1 MANAYSQY
9 QDLSLDGES
18 AYEELY
24 SRLARWTDEALHF
37 YKAGREA
44 DAEHRLERCIELLG
58 YMDRGL
64 DLSGTPDVVKAI
76 LSLHRFAIGALVKA
90 KAERDSAELAQLV
103 RVFLSMGEIFAA
115 IRGKRLASSP
125 CKL

>member
-1 MANAYSQY
+1 MANAYAQF
-9 QDLSLDGES
+9 QHVSLDGDS

-24 SRLARWTDEALHF
+24 SRLARWTDEALQF
-37 YKAGREA
+37 YNASSEREA
-44 DAEHRLERCIELLG
+44 EARLERGIELLG

-90 KAERDSAELAQLV
+90 KAERDSRELAQLV

-115 IRGKRLASSP
+115 IRDKRMGN
-125 CKL
+125 

>member
-1 MANAYSQY
+1 MANAYAEY
-9 QDLSLDGES
+9 QNISLDGES

-37 YKAGREA
+37 YRSGSAPEA
-44 DAEHRLERCIELLG
+44 EFRLERCIELLG

-64 DLSGTPDVVKAI
+64 DLSGTPEVVKAI

-90 KAERDSAELAQLV
+90 KSEGDSTELAQLV
-103 RVFLSMGEIFAA
+103 KVFLSLGEIFAA
-115 IRGKRLASSP
+115 IREKRVTN
-125 CKL
+125 

>member
-1 MANAYSQY
+1 MASAYAQY
-9 QDLSLDGES
+9 QNIVLDGES

-24 SRLARWTDEALHF
+24 SRLARWTDEALQF
-37 YKAGREA
+37 YKVSSEVEA
-44 DAEHRLERCIELLG
+44 ESRLERCIELLG

-90 KAERDSAELAQLV
+90 KAERDSKELAQLV
-103 RVFLSMGEIFAA
+103 RIFLSIGEIFAA
-115 IRGKRLASSP
+115 IRDKRMAS
-125 CKL
+125 

>member
-1 MANAYSQY
+1 MANAYAQY
-9 QDLSLDGES
+9 QNLSLDGES

-24 SRLARWTDEALHF
+24 SRLARWTDEALQF
-37 YKAGREA
+37 YKVSSEA
-44 DAEHRLERCIELLG
+44 EAERRLERCIELLG

-90 KAERDSAELAQLV
+90 KAERDSGELPQLV
-103 RVFLSMGEIFAA
+103 RVFLSTGEIFAA
-115 IRGKRLASSP
+115 IRERRLAN
-125 CKL
+125 

>member
-1 MANAYSQY
+1 MGNAYTQY
-9 QDLSLDGES
+9 QTVSLDGES

-37 YKAGREA
+37 YNVSSAGEA
-44 DAEHRLERCIELLG
+44 EYRLEGCIELLG

-64 DLSGTPDVVKAI
+64 DLSGTPNVVKAI

-90 KAERDSAELAQLV
+90 KAERDSNELAQLAE
-103 RVFLSMGEIFAA
+103 VFLSIGGIFGA
-115 IRGKRLASSP
+115 IREKRLGN
-125 CKL
+125 